1 MPDHTKPEPDDDKT
15 ASSASSAWF
24 GVTRIHIG
32 HVVGVTAFLAPI
44 IGVVA
49 PPGLAPLL
57 AASALAAFGLKRLRD
72 GRWPLPPVGLT
83 ILIATFFGWAV
94 LSVVW
99 SINSAESLGKLPRFA
114 FLLMAGLVLAD
125 ASLGLSDA
133 HRRLVA
139 RHLTI
144 GLTVALACMLLD
156 RLTEGYFRE
165 LVLGR
170 ALDDIRFFNLYNGP
184 ATLFAL
190 FFWPLA
196 AHAAR
201 IHVLA
206 PVALWLVAL
215 GVVVSLFS
223 SAAVVAIVLGGIGF
237 VVLVIAPKI
246 GAAVIAALLAIFVLV
261 APALPPSQTQAT
273 RLLETYAELPRSAYH
288 RMLIWRFVAD
298 RISERPI
305 LGWGFNSSRVIPG
318 RHDRLDVSE
327 PALPLHPHN
336 AALQWWLELG
346 APGAILGTALIL
358 WLMRAIGRARASIV
372 GKASAV
378 GLVLS
383 AVTICFLSYGIWQSW
398 WLAAL
403 WLAGAFMAALMRSP
417 PVADSEP
424 T

>member
-1 MPDHTKPEPDDDKT
+1 MINRI
-15 ASSASSAWF
+15 SAVF
-24 GVTRIHIG
+24 GVTRVHIG
-32 HVVGVTAFLAPI
+32 HVVGVTALLAPI

-49 PPGLAPLL
+49 PRGLAPLL
-57 AASALAAFGLKRLRD
+57 AVSALAALGLNRSRD
-72 GRWPLPPVGLT
+72 GRWPSPPAGLT
-83 ILIATFFGWAV
+83 ILIAALLGWAV
-94 LSVVW
+94 LSVIW
-99 SINSAESLGKLPRFA
+99 SINPAESLAKLPRFA

-125 ASLGLSDA
+125 ACLGLSDA

-139 RHLTI
+139 RHLSI
-144 GLTVALACMLLD
+144 GLTVALAGMLLD

-165 LVLGR
+165 LILGR
-170 ALDDIRFFNLYNGP
+170 ALDEIRFFNLYNGP

-196 AHAAR
+196 SQAAR

-223 SAAVVAIVLGGIGF
+223 SAAVVAILLGGIGF
-237 VVLVIAPKI
+237 VVLVVAPRI
-246 GAAVIAALLAIFVLV
+246 GAALIAAVLAIFVLV

-273 RLLETYAELPRSAYH
+273 RLLETYAELPRSGYH
-288 RMLIWRFVAD
+288 RLLIWRFVAD

-318 RHDRLDVSE
+318 RDDQLDVSE

-372 GKASAV
+372 GKASAA

-383 AVTICFLSYGIWQSW
+383 AVTVSFLSYGIWQSW

-403 WLAGAFMAALMRSP
+403 WLVGAFMAALIRSP
-417 PVADSEP
+417 PPASDSEP